1 MMPKNSDGNQTK
13 TKSKKYFMAT
23 LRNEILIK
31 APIDKIWESLTVVDK
46 LDSYDPTVKKST
58 AITDMKTGIGAA
70 RKVEML
76 DGKNWFEEKCTAF
89 ETNKALTY
97 ELTACSFPVH
107 GLRHDYSFEKVG
119 DQIKVKQKMNI
130 QMKYGVLGKLMFV
143 LLKPKWNS
151 GIKEFLVGLKKVT
164 ENE

>member
-1 MMPKNSDGNQTK
+1 MN
-13 TKSKKYFMAT
+13 T
-23 LRNEILIK
+23 LKNEILID
-31 APIDKIWESLTVVDK
+31 APIENIWEALAITDK

-58 AITDMKTGIGAA
+58 ATSNIKSGVGAS

-76 DGKNWFEEKCTAF
+76 DGKNWFEETCTTY
-89 ETNKALTY
+89 EPNTALTY
-97 ELTACSFPVH
+97 TLTACSFPVH
-107 GLRHDYSFEKVG
+107 KLYHDYSFEQVG
-119 DQIKVKQKMNI
+119 DKTRVTQKMNI

-151 GIKEFLVGLKKVT
+151 GIKEFLGGLKKVS

>member
-1 MMPKNSDGNQTK
+1 MT
-13 TKSKKYFMAT
+13 T
-23 LRNEILIK
+23 LRNQILIK
-31 APIDKIWESLTVVDK
+31 APIDKIWEFLTVVDK

-58 AITDMKTGIGAA
+58 AITDIKTGIGAA

-89 ETNKALTY
+89 EINKALSF

-107 GLRHDYSFEKVG
+107 GLKHDYRFEKVG
-119 DQIKVKQKMNI
+119 DQIKVTQNMNI
-130 QMKYGVLGKLMFV
+130 QMKYGVLGKLMFAM
-143 LLKPKWNS
+143 LKPKWNS
-151 GIKEFLVGLKKVT
+151 GIVAFLGGLKKVS